1 MNQNKNNLSALT
13 LQNVRDRVEHAIRE
27 AYNQN
32 ENVLLEALPV
42 SGKSYSAITVA
53 DETETPLLYLAS
65 RNYLKRDAEDLCESL
80 GLDYKRIPT
89 PHNHCPAFNINNQE
103 HYDIRAVKAY
113 EKGVGGRTIHDRID
127 NIGCGGK
134 CEYIDLID
142 FDPSAPDVLI
152 GDPSHAYRDE
162 YLEDRF
168 VVKDEFSAGKFE
180 TSFENP
186 GQIVNSFIQA
196 TTFPLS
202 SYQDVVELSSD
213 QNIEPLC
220 WFMEHGL
227 YQDTRNVL
235 KSPQQEYHALAP
247 VITFAIMQMDALDD
261 AWESALLGPLAV
273 VFDIDLNSIN
283 SNAVCVRD
291 IYEDTIYLLNPPEF
305 EIADGFLGL
314 DGTPTPRMW
323 KRATGIDLTHRDILQ
338 DSEKQKY
345 ISEILNY
352 DIILTN
358 DDVKPY
364 QSNRNKNIT
373 PQKDTRI
380 ANSIHYREQ
389 ENPGLITSKKA
400 IEDVYPQY
408 NNGEIFNYVDSYQ
421 NFGNVLSYRGFKDK
435 HLGFVSGSRHYGDKY
450 IERWS
455 AYHYDSTSSNGNR
468 GKKRSCGKADI
479 FYEHMKRQTL
489 QDVFRFGR
497 DTLPTKVYVNTSA
510 LPQWVPDKNVQII
523 TLSEDDRKVAN
534 YLQNST
540 KGGTINEIANK
551 TNVNKRNARK
561 KCEKLAEKGILNKLD
576 DTPYPTMYV
585 WDGWR

>member
-1 MNQNKNNLSALT
+1 MNQKNNLPALT
-13 LQNVRDRVEHAIRE
+13 LQDVRDRVEHAIRD

-42 SGKSYSAITVA
+42 SGKSHSAITVA

-89 PHNHCPAFNINNQE
+89 PHKHCPAFNNNDKQ
-103 HYDIRAVKAY
+103 HYDTRAVEAY
-113 EKGVGGRTIHDRID
+113 KKGVGGRTIHDRID
-127 NIGCGGK
+127 NIGCGGNCK
-134 CEYIDLID
+134 YINLID

-152 GDPSHAYRDE
+152 GDPSHAYRDV

-168 VVKDEFSAGKFE
+168 VVKDEFSAGEFE

-196 TTFPLS
+196 TAFPLS
-202 SYQDVVELSSD
+202 SYQDVVERSPGE
-213 QNIEPLC
+213 NIDPLC
-220 WFMEHGL
+220 WFMKHGL
-227 YQDTRNVL
+227 YQDIRNVL
-235 KSPQQEYHALAP
+235 KSPKQEYHALAP
-247 VITFAIMQMDALDD
+247 AITFAIMQMYDMDN
-261 AWESALLGPLAV
+261 AWEFVLFDLIDSQ
-273 VFDIDLNSIN
+273 FDINLKSIN
-283 SNAVCVRD
+283 SSAACVRD
-291 IYEDTIYLLNPPEF
+291 IDKNMIYFLNPPEF

-323 KRATGIDLTHRDILQ
+323 EKATGIDLTHRDILQ
-338 DSEKQKY
+338 DNEKQKY

-352 DIILTN
+352 DIIVTN
-358 DDVKPY
+358 DDIKPY
-364 QSNRNKNIT
+364 QGNRNKNIT

-380 ANSIHYREQ
+380 ANFIHNREQ
-389 ENPGLITSKKA
+389 KNPGLITSKKA
-400 IEDVYPQY
+400 IENVYPQY
-408 NNGEIFNYVDSYQ
+408 NNGEIFNYVDSHQ
-421 NFGNVLSYRGFKDK
+421 NFGNVLSYRGFEDE

-450 IERWS
+450 IKKWGAYYRHS
-455 AYHYDSTSSNGNR
+455 ASSNGKR
-468 GKKRSCGKADI
+468 GKKRSYGEADV

-497 DTLPTKVYVNTSA
+497 DTRPTTVYVNTSV
-510 LPQWVPDKNVQII
+510 LPQWVPTEDIQM
-523 TLSEDDRKVAN
+523 TMLSEDARKVAN

-540 KGGTINEIANK
+540 KGGTISEIVDK
-551 TNVNKRNARK
+551 TDVDKRNARK
-561 KCEKLAEKGILNKLD
+561 KSEKLAEKDMVNKID

-585 WDGWR
+585 WDGWK

>member
-1 MNQNKNNLSALT
+1 
-13 LQNVRDRVEHAIRE
+13 
-27 AYNQN
+27 
-32 ENVLLEALPV
+32 
-42 SGKSYSAITVA
+42 
-53 DETETPLLYLAS
+53 
-65 RNYLKRDAEDLCESL
+65 
-80 GLDYKRIPT
+80 
-89 PHNHCPAFNINNQE
+89 
-103 HYDIRAVKAY
+103 
-113 EKGVGGRTIHDRID
+113 
-127 NIGCGGK
+127 
-134 CEYIDLID
+134 
-142 FDPSAPDVLI
+142 
-152 GDPSHAYRDE
+152 
-162 YLEDRF
+162 
-168 VVKDEFSAGKFE
+168 
-180 TSFENP
+180 
-186 GQIVNSFIQA
+186 
-196 TTFPLS
+196 
-202 SYQDVVELSSD
+202 
-213 QNIEPLC
+213 
-220 WFMEHGL
+220 
-227 YQDTRNVL
+227 
-235 KSPQQEYHALAP
+235 
-247 VITFAIMQMDALDD
+247 MQMDTLDD
-261 AWESALLGPLAV
+261 AWESALFGPLAA

-291 IYEDTIYLLNPPEF
+291 IDEDTIHLLNPPEF

-421 NFGNVLSYRGFKDK
+421 NFGNVLSYRGFEDK

-455 AYHYDSTSSNGNR
+455 AYQYDSTSSNGNR
-468 GKKRSCGKADI
+468 GKKRSYGKADI
-479 FYEHMKRQTL
+479 FYDHMKRQTL

-497 DTLPTKVYVNTSA
+497 DTLPTKVYVNTSV
-510 LPQWVPDKNVQII
+510 LPQWVPAKNVQTI
-523 TLSEDDRKVAN
+523 TLSEDARKVAN

-561 KCEKLAEKGILNKLD
+561 KCEKLAEKGIINKID